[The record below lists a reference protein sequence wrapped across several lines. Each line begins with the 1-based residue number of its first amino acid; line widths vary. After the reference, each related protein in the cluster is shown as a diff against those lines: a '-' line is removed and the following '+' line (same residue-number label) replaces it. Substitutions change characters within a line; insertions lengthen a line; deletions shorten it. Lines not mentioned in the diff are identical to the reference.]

1 MTGGIEEGRV
11 GTPAPR
17 LEDPRLLTGRGR
29 YVADLTAPHLAHAAF
44 LRSTVPHA
52 RITVDASAARTAPG
66 VVAVFT
72 AADLAGTLGPVSF
85 DASIPG
91 MTQLVHTALADDRV
105 RLVGDPVAMV
115 VAESRYLAED
125 ALELIEVRYDE
136 LPPVPDVATALD
148 PAAPALY
155 DVAPGNVP
163 YHDSARYGD
172 VDGAFR
178 NADRVIGRTLRQHRY
193 MAAPLETR
201 GGLAAYEPAGGEL
214 TYQASAHA
222 PHLMRMVLAAHL
234 RLPPHRVRVVVPD
247 MGGSFGSKWGITR
260 EDLLVCAA
268 AVRTGRPV
276 RWIEDRRE
284 NLLVGGHARDESLHL
299 EAAVRADGTL
309 LGLRARLVMDI
320 GAYSVIPMNPAF
332 FTLALRL
339 LIPGPYRVPAYDF
352 EVSTVCTNKGPYVA
366 YRGPWAVET
375 WAREVLLD
383 IVAGELGLAPE
394 EIRRRNLVTP
404 AEQPFRT
411 AAGWRLD
418 GTRAPATLER
428 ALELADLPRF
438 RAEQRRARERGEVL
452 GFGLATFIEPS
463 PGGPEFLAMSGGGK
477 ETARVR
483 VEPTGEVS
491 LFTSQIPHGQGHETT
506 LAQVVAAEFGLPYT
520 AVRVVHGDTDAT
532 PFSMVGT
539 GGSRAATFGG
549 GAARRAAR
557 AVRDQVLRLASGMLG
572 APPEEL
578 ALAGGRVYVR
588 ERPATG
594 LSMVQLA
601 GMVSLAPAYLPPDTP
616 TELAATATHDGADG
630 GFAQATHCCWVRVDP
645 GTGQVEITRYLV
657 VEDCGSMIN
666 PAVVEGQIR
675 GGTAQGLGGVLHERL
690 HYDETARPLSGT
702 LRDYL
707 LPTAAD
713 VPPIEIV
720 HLGPEPGSGPPD
732 HRGVGEGGAICAPPA
747 ITNALSDALGIE
759 ITQQAV
765 TPSFVLTALRKAGAT
780 PADPLDR

>member
-1 MTGGIEEGRV
+1 M
-11 GTPAPR
+11 
-17 LEDPRLLTGRGR
+17 
-29 YVADLTAPHLAHAAF
+29 
-44 LRSTVPHA
+44 
-52 RITVDASAARTAPG
+52 
-66 VVAVFT
+66 
-72 AADLAGTLGPVSF
+72 
-85 DASIPG
+85 
-91 MTQLVHTALADDRV
+91 
-105 RLVGDPVAMV
+105 
-115 VAESRYLAED
+115 
-125 ALELIEVRYDE
+125 
-136 LPPVPDVATALD
+136 DV
-148 PAAPALY
+148 
-155 DVAPGNVP
+155 
-163 YHDSARYGD
+163 
-172 VDGAFR
+172 
-178 NADRVIGRTLRQHRY
+178 
-193 MAAPLETR
+193 
-201 GGLAAYEPAGGEL
+201 
-214 TYQASAHA
+214 
-222 PHLMRMVLAAHL
+222 
-234 RLPPHRVRVVVPD
+234 
-247 MGGSFGSKWGITR
+247 
-260 EDLLVCAA
+260 
-268 AVRTGRPV
+268 
-276 RWIEDRRE
+276 
-284 NLLVGGHARDESLHL
+284 
-299 EAAVRADGTL
+299 
-309 LGLRARLVMDI
+309 

-383 IVAGELGLAPE
+383 IIAGELGLTPE

-404 AEQPFRT
+404 AEQPYRT

-418 GTRAPATLER
+418 GARAPATLDR

-463 PGGPEFLAMSGGGK
+463 PGGAEFLAMSGGGK

-539 GGSRAATFGG
+539 GGSRSATFGS
-549 GAARRAAR
+549 GAAVRAAR

-578 ALAGGRVYVR
+578 ELGGGRVFVR

-594 LSMVQLA
+594 LTMVQLA

-630 GFAQATHCCWVRVDP
+630 GFAQATHCCWVQVDP
-645 GTGQVEITRYLV
+645 GTGQVGITRYLV

-690 HYDETARPLSGT
+690 HYDAEARPLTGT

-720 HLGPEPGSGPPD
+720 HLGPEPGAGPPD
-732 HRGVGEGGAICAPPA
+732 YRGVGEGGAICAPPA

-759 ITQQAV
+759 ITQQSV
-765 TPSFVLTALRKAGAT
+765 TPSFVLAALRKAGAT
-780 PADPLDR
+780 PADLLDR